1 MIIVNNP
8 AGIADGSVTTP
19 KLADNSVATAKIINA
34 NVTPAKLSQPYI
46 QSASVSL
53 SGVSYDFTGIP
64 SWASEINID
73 LSGVGFNVL
82 SNILLQIGDSG
93 GISTSGYLGGWAA
106 LSATP
111 SFGNQTD
118 GLLVS
123 GGFTGSTGVRFMADI
138 KLKRNG
144 TTNTWVLSSNGFF
157 QSSPVGQMGVSVKTL
172 TNLLDKIRI
181 TSVAGTPT
189 FISGVASISWQ

>member
-19 KLADNSVATAKIINA
+19 KLANNSVATAKIIDA
-34 NVTPAKLSQPYI
+34 NVTPVKLSQPYT
-46 QSASVSL
+46 QAASVSL

-64 SWASEINID
+64 SWASKINID
-73 LSGVGFNVL
+73 LSGVGFNVF
-82 SNILLQIGDSG
+82 STILLRIGDSD
-93 GISTSGYLGGWAA
+93 GISTSGYLGGWASY
-106 LSATP
+106 SATP

-123 GGFTGSTGVRFMADI
+123 NGFTTYTAVRFIADI

-157 QSSPVGQMGVSVKTL
+157 QSVPVGQMGVSVKTL

-181 TSVAGTPT
+181 TSVSGTPT